1 MERKIGE
8 IKQISSDC
16 KEIVEIVKNPIN
28 TSASPLTAKIR
39 EGGINYDK

>member
-8 IKQISSDC
+8 IRQVNSDC
-16 KEIVEIVKNPIN
+16 KEIVEIVKNPID

-39 EGGINYDK
+39 KGGI